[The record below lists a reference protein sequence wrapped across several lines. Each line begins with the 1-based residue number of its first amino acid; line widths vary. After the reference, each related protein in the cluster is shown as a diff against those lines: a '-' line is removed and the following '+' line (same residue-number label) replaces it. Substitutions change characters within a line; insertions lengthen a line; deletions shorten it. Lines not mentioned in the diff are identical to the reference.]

1 MSRARRTNKRR
12 FLGVGLAGAA
22 LITGAVA
29 TGAAMAGE
37 DGEAGACSSLDPKS
51 SEVAAK
57 AQQGGVVDPAQLDG
71 QLAGLMALVGAE
83 PDSLQNLDDA
93 LRALPS
99 DKAAVGIE
107 DIELGGDEAPKVT
120 LKSLDGKTPEAW
132 AKANPNVDLQP
143 FNSQL
148 ASAGEGLA
156 ALLGG
161 SGGLENLQAAFGQI
175 AVNNAID
182 IEDVDIEDVE
192 LELKKAESGKVQVKA
207 KSLTN
212 CEE

>member
-71 QLAGLMALVGAE
+71 QLAGLMKLVGAQ

-93 LRALPS
+93 LRSLPA
-99 DKAAVGIE
+99 DEAGVAIE
-107 DIELGGDEAPKVT
+107 DIELGGDQAPKVK
-120 LKSLDGKTPEAW
+120 LKSLDQKTPEAW

-143 FNSQL
+143 FNAQL
-148 ASAGEGLA
+148 ASAGESLA

-161 SGGLENLQAAFGQI
+161 SGGAENIQTALGQI
-175 AVNNAID
+175 AVNSVID
-182 IEDVDIEDVE
+182 IEDVEVDDIELD
-192 LELKKAESGKVQVKA
+192 LKKAESGKVQVKA
-207 KSLTN
+207 KSLTS